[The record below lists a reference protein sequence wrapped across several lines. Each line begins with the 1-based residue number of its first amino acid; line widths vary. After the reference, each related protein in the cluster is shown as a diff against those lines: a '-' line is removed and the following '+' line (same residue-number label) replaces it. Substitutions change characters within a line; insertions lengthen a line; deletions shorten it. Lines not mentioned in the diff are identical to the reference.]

1 MKQITVFLE
10 NAEGRLASL
19 TRCMADAQINMFALT
34 IADTTDYGLV
44 RIICDKPEK
53 AMEALRIA
61 DYRAICTDVAAI
73 AVDNQP
79 GGLAA
84 LLGKFDE
91 LDINIE
97 YGYCFSINAE
107 RGINVLK
114 IADMDAAAK
123 AVAEAGFTMVELADI
138 I

>member
-10 NAEGRLASL
+10 NSEGRLASL
-19 TRCMADAQINMFALT
+19 CRCMADAKVNMYALT

-61 DYRAICTDVAAI
+61 DYRAICNDVTAI
-73 AVDNQP
+73 AVSNEP

-84 LLGKFDE
+84 LLEKIDE

-114 IADMDAAAK
+114 MADPAAAQ
-123 AVAEAGFTMVELADI
+123 AAISEAGFTLIELDDLA
-138 I
+138 